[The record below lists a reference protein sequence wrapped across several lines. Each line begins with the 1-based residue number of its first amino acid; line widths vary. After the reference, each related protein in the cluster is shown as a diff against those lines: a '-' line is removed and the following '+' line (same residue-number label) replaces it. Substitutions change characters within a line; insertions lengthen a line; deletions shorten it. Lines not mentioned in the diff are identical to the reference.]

1 MLQISIVA
9 FFLLA
14 LRFGL
19 SFLDVQIQIDGA
31 TVSISLVGFA
41 TAVLLGL
48 LYAAYRRWDF
58 RVTTDVAIA
67 AGAVLVAFAPPP
79 WAPYVL
85 ALDLVMIGW
94 CMHVTGRVW

>member
-9 FFLLA
+9 LFLLVV
-14 LRFGL
+14 RFGL
-19 SFLDVQIQIDGA
+19 SFLDVQLQIDG
-31 TVSISLVGFA
+31 VSISISLVGFA
-41 TAVLLGL
+41 AAVLLGFV
-48 LYAAYRRWDF
+48 YAAYRRWDF

-67 AGAVLVAFAPPP
+67 AGAVLVSFAPPS

-85 ALDLVMIGW
+85 AFNLLMIGW